1 MFNRDSYIKHFEDI
15 LSLRDLA
22 DSTIKLY
29 KKVGHCAQRV
39 VENHQP
45 CYLRNS

>member
-22 DSTIKLY
+22 DSTISNYLSY
-29 KKVGHCAQRV
+29 LNTCAFFEFLSADEV
-39 VENHQP
+39 CP
-45 CYLRNS
+45 LT